1 MDIPRL
7 YKYRYFNEN
16 MVPKDDLPNG
26 QQIPQ
31 WHQVLYDG
39 IIIPAAP
46 ETFNDPYDCDFLLED
61 GFLDSSAARSM
72 LIKMLAE
79 RCAITSEEK
88 NSIRNTDNLE
98 KTLKEVLWKHF
109 RARSRG
115 LTKNLMETSINT
127 IQKVKELLRVACFS
141 EINDSILMWSH
152 YAQNQIGRA
161 HV

>member
-61 GFLDSSAARSM
+61 GFL
-72 LIKMLAE
+72 AE
-79 RCAITSEEK
+79 SGTGGRDDLQILRCYIQTKPLVNPE
-88 NSIRNTDNLE
+88 I
-98 KTLKEVLWKHF
+98 
-109 RARSRG
+109 
-115 LTKNLMETSINT
+115 LT
-127 IQKVKELLRVACFS
+127 V
-141 EINDSILMWSH
+141 
-152 YAQNQIGRA
+152 
-161 HV
+161 